1 MKGFQAEESH
11 DAPDLT
17 PMIDVVFLLI
27 VFFMLVA
34 QQVSEQYVELEQM
47 AVASQSAVKESP
59 PPRTIITIDD
69 TPDGQKFY
77 WGESEIDLNQVGF
90 YVSKHPEWKVFLRV
104 HPKITHSLV
113 QDVLKEIGNAGQADI
128 IFGTWQV
135 ANGGGE

>member
-1 MKGFQAEESH
+1 MKGFQAEESN

-27 VFFMLVA
+27 VFFM
-34 QQVSEQYVELEQM
+34 
-47 AVASQSAVKESP
+47 AVASRSQVKEQP

-90 YVSKHPEWKVFLRV
+90 YVMKHPEWKVFLRV